1 MRVASATSL
10 GRRFRIRFGPLSS
23 AASTSQP
30 VSAPPPAAARRPAEE
45 ARVLTGWRRGLVS
58 IAGAVMR
65 VWCASLHI
73 QPSPETRRLMAGDP
87 QPTLFVLWHNRLFVA
102 AELSRRL
109 RPARPLHGL
118 VSASK
123 DGAWLTAFFESA
135 GLRVVR
141 GSSSRGGREAAAALV
156 DVLLA
161 GHDAGITPDGPR
173 GPIYGFKPGAVVVAR
188 RGRARVVLVGIDYA
202 NAWRLRS
209 WDHFLLPHP
218 FSSVRVH
225 AEVAESHALE
235 DKEARAHLEATLL
248 KINCDPDLAREQPA
262 GERIDVI

>member
-1 MRVASATSL
+1 M
-10 GRRFRIRFGPLSS
+10 
-23 AASTSQP
+23 
-30 VSAPPPAAARRPAEE
+30 
-45 ARVLTGWRRGLVS
+45 
-58 IAGAVMR
+58 MR

-73 QPSPETRRLMAGDP
+73 QASAETRRLMAGDP

-109 RPARPLHGL
+109 RPARALHGL

-141 GSSSRGGREAAAALV
+141 GSSSRGGREAASALV
-156 DVLLA
+156 DVLRS

-173 GPIYGFKPGAVVVAR
+173 GPIYGFKPGALVVAR

-209 WDHFLLPHP
+209 WDRFLLPHP
-218 FSSVRVH
+218 FSTVRIH
-225 AEVAESHALE
+225 AAVADSYSLE

-248 KINCDPDLAREQPA
+248 AINCDPELAREQATATPFT
-262 GERIDVI
+262 VI